1 MNVMKVE
8 NMSKTELSTSFI
20 KYYKLIILPN
30 LV

>member
-20 KYYKLIILPN
+20 KYYKLILPN